1 MTQGSISIKH
11 SSNKMKKTKI
21 PHCRNSPKMNSP
33 KISNTI
39 VERGNIDTH
48 NAQIHDR
55 SLSWYRHFNEKC
67 GVKLVLWA
75 QVSLLS

>member
-1 MTQGSISIKH
+1 MTQGNISIKH

-21 PHCRNSPKMNSP
+21 PHCRN

-39 VERGNIDTH
+39 VERGNIDTP

-55 SLSWYRHFNEKC
+55 PLSWYRHFNEKG